1 MRTGLSGLGHDACT
15 APETPTVQLSS
26 TPASVYVP
34 SGKSGVPASSTT
46 LQLAGTMPVSSAAY
60 CAISELQE
68 EKNVVHSAW
77 HGRWGSEPV
86 RREYEDE
93 PTTVSSRTSIVAGG
107 KVAETGKFERW
118 VKLEADKETRRTVRL
133 ARITHG

>member
-77 HGRWGSEPV
+77 HGRWGSEPGFA
-86 RREYEDE
+86 
-93 PTTVSSRTSIVAGG
+93 VS
-107 KVAETGKFERW
+107 
-118 VKLEADKETRRTVRL
+118 TRMNRL
-133 ARITHG
+133 RFHRVPASLQGAK